1 MATSIL
7 AAPLLVSALERI
19 KEGLPSLEIVLFPIG
34 PLAAISA
41 AAVSSSWRIF
51 WLSWRTGLET
61 GGRSA
66 FLSRG
71 LPLPIR
77 AGTCGD
83 ILTWSFRQL

>member
-66 FLSRG
+66 FLSLG
-71 LPLPIR
+71 LPLTWEQGL
-77 AGTCGD
+77 AG
-83 ILTWSFRQL
+83 LFLPWSFRKL